1 MLVSQPAGLAGRNTR
16 KLIEIA
22 RSPNSITFEFMNPAK
37 VKRSH
42 TVELTDLPN
51 VGPSIANDLRS
62 LGIHKPGDLAG
73 REPVAL
79 YLRLNQQT
87 GLRHDPCVLD
97 VFMSVVDFMNG
108 KPAKAWWKYTAARKK
123 LLPPEPRNCAR

>member
-1 MLVSQPAGLAGRNTR
+1 
-16 KLIEIA
+16 
-22 RSPNSITFEFMNPAK
+22 MNPAK

-62 LGIHKPGDLAG
+62 LGIRKPGDLAG
-73 REPVAL
+73 RDPVVL
-79 YLRLNQQT
+79 YQRLNQQT
-87 GLRHDPCVLD
+87 GVRHDPCVLD

-108 KPAKAWWKYTAARKK
+108 KPPKAWWKYTAARKK
-123 LLPPEPRNCAR
+123 LLPPEPRNSAR